1 MSAPSPS
8 GSATAASKADGQPY
22 SVTGSPPTATLRSS
36 SDHSTTPPPIALLHR
51 HALESVFAF
60 LSLRELTFAL
70 SVSRDWTAAVR
81 SMGRMELK
89 IRRPVSPLVQLAQST
104 MSRHVGRIKLLD
116 LTDSTLAVLATRMA
130 HLRELHCTLALPPS
144 DEPLAFPAALRRLNI
159 DFVVLAGAIRFN
171 AATAAIGRLPLL
183 EELTIRL
190 DELDPQFS
198 FAPLAAL
205 PLLGRLEIIRPR
217 DGAELA
223 LSDAQVDQLRA
234 LPQLREVKMPMTTAL
249 LRRLLRQPHQLR
261 WHQIS
266 LPVALDDEAAALL
279 LQLPLRTSINAVAQC
294 DHFDWLRGLPNL
306 SFVSLSSGAA
316 PGDVRQLRVASMV
329 AGLQHCTRIQTLM
342 LCNPELTVAQ
352 LAELLP
358 RLPQLRSLQL
368 AGLAIDSLSFLAQ
381 PPLTNQL
388 RSLSLM
394 VCRRLPPA
402 ELHRVQAL
410 RALNA
415 LTVFHSFSAPVDQ
428 PSLALYWP
436 PSAALPQLEK
446 FSYTAGPHG
455 YSDSEEDE

>member
-1 MSAPSPS
+1 M
-8 GSATAASKADGQPY
+8 GH
-22 SVTGSPPTATLRSS
+22 LRS
-36 SDHSTTPPPIALLHR
+36 
-51 HALESVFAF
+51 
-60 LSLRELTFAL
+60 LSCR
-70 SVSRDWTAAVR
+70 
-81 SMGRMELK
+81 
-89 IRRPVSPLVQLAQST
+89 
-104 MSRHVGRIKLLD
+104 
-116 LTDSTLAVLATRMA
+116 
-130 HLRELHCTLALPPS
+130 LALPPP
-144 DEPLAFPAALRRLNI
+144 DRPLVFPAQLRRLHCH
-159 DFVVLAGAIRFN
+159 FTGLADGDAAQVNSAI
-171 AATAAIGRLPLL
+171 AAIGRLPLL
-183 EELTIRL
+183 DELTIRL

-205 PLLGRLEIIRPR
+205 PLLRRLEIIRPR

-249 LRRLLRQPHQLR
+249 LRRLLRQPHQLQ

-266 LPVALDDEAAALL
+266 LPVPLDDEAAALL
-279 LQLPLRTSINAVAQC
+279 LQLPLRTSIDAVAQC

-306 SFVSLSSGAA
+306 SFVSISLGAA

-329 AGLQHCTRIQTLM
+329 AGLQHCTRIQTLI

-358 RLPQLRSLQL
+358 RLPQLRSLRL

-402 ELHRVQAL
+402 ELHRMQAL
-410 RALNA
+410 RALSA
-415 LTVFHSFSAPVDQ
+415 LTVFHSFSAPLDQ

-436 PSAALPQLEK
+436 PSAAMPQLEK
-446 FSYTAGPHG
+446 FSYVAGPN
-455 YSDSEEDE
+455 YRSDSEEDE